1 MTTDDNNNTKQTAG
15 SRLEEQRQ
23 AVEKMRAR
31 FAELAEDAAK
41 AIEAG
46 KLLYNS
52 DAVRTAREAS
62 EYLATNWQELQKAAA
77 EWLEVAA
84 ELDDELQ
91 KPKYGGRSFD
101 ELLELDDGDDP
112 HGLAAQAWEAA
123 KRAVKERKEA
133 ERKKDL
139 QERQKD
145 FSKVKYNNAE
155 VFRFITDKLIK
166 DFHSN
171 IVQAEA
177 ADHIDRAL
185 RGDLLTSSGNSLK
198 YEGEGKPPITLYYDF
213 SIDGARLD
221 TFGITPR
228 FSYFDLFVVT
238 VLDNLYLAGNTKVT
252 LTKIWHELGNEGRP
266 NSRQL
271 TEIFKS
277 IVRSEATTCLGN
289 IPEVAEHWTK
299 KAPIDGRLSM
309 RRLTN
314 VDFTGIPYKNNNG
327 KLQIKGNGGTIT
339 IRGLSL
345 FYDLAEQL
353 NHITQY
359 DGKFL
364 RLYAGTRTDLF
375 YGVLFY
381 LVHEISWMR
390 YGGRSN
396 KITYKELYKVTGAD
410 TATNARRE
418 RAKARKMA
426 SDILQQMFIP
436 AGYITTVEESKTG
449 QAGFNLT
456 YTKD

>member
-1 MTTDDNNNTKQTAG
+1 MTTDDNSRNTKIQEALNAINNDTK
-15 SRLEEQRQ
+15 LL
-23 AVEKMRAR
+23 
-31 FAELAEDAAK
+31 AELGRIAFETGQVL
-41 AIEAG
+41 ERTRR
-46 KLLYNS
+46 
-52 DAVRTAREAS
+52 AVTPEMLQGARSAS
-62 EYLATNWQELQKAAA
+62 EYLREHLPEMLEQLKEL
-77 EWLEVAA
+77 EEVEK
-84 ELDDELQ
+84 ELPNELQ
-91 KPKYGGRSFD
+91 KPKYKGLTFD
-101 ELLELDDGDDP
+101 ELLEMDDADDP
-112 HGLAAQAWEAA
+112 NGLAAQAWEAA
-123 KRAVKERKEA
+123 KQAVKERKKA

-177 ADHIDRAL
+177 ADHIDRVL
-185 RGDLLTSSGNSLK
+185 QGDLLTSSGNSLK

-314 VDFTGIPYKNNNG
+314 VDFTDIPYKNNNG
-327 KLQIKGNGGTIT
+327 KLQIKGSGGTIT

-426 SDILQQMFIP
+426 NDILQQMFIP